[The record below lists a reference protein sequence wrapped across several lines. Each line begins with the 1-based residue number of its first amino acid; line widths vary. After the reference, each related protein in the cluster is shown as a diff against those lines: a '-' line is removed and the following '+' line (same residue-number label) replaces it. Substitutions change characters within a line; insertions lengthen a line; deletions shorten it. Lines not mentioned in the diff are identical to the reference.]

1 MTINDVEFF
10 MKIER
15 VQVNPNN
22 GIKENVVHRVH
33 WQLWAKYVDPVTGQ
47 EHLTS
52 YDDTTTLKFVDAAG
66 YIPFENLSEQDL
78 ITWVEARENQ
88 RTRNMDWRKQNVFK
102 LLQEKVTPTNVTVTE
117 ENLPWVQQIN
127 SNQ

>member
-22 GIKENVVHRVH
+22 GIKENVVTRVH
-33 WQLWAKYVDPVTGQ
+33 WQLWAKYIDPVTGQ
-47 EHLTS
+47 EYLTS
-52 YDDTTTLKFVDAAG
+52 YDDVTTLKFVDAAG
-66 YIPFENLSEQDL
+66 YIPFANLTEPDL
-78 ITWVEARENQ
+78 IGWVEARENQ
-88 RTRNMDWRKQNVFK
+88 RTRNMEWRKQNVFK
-102 LLQEKVTPTNVTVTE
+102 LLQEKVVPTNVTITE
-117 ENLPWVQQIN
+117 EQLPWVQQN

>member
-22 GIKENVVHRVH
+22 GIKENVVHRVS
-33 WQLWAKYVDPVTGQ
+33 WQLWGKYVDPVTKQ

-52 YDDTTTLKFVDAAG
+52 IDDVTTLKFVDAAG
-66 YIPFENLSEQDL
+66 YIPFENLTESQ
-78 ITWVEARENQ
+78 IIGWVEARENQ
-88 RTRNMDWRKQNVFK
+88 RTRNMDWRKQKVLA
-102 LLQEKVTPTNVTVTE
+102 LLQEKVNPTNITITDDQ
-117 ENLPWVQQIN
+117 LPWVQK
-127 SNQ
+127 